1 MPFSD
6 YKWMEKRLAELKE
19 KNASLTEE
27 VEKLRGFETL
37 YKAGC
42 DSWRPAFE
50 TILTERDTLRTRVAE
65 LEGVLVDIRDD
76 EECSFSIACIVTKA
90 LGGGPKARAALSQP
104 EKGEG

>member
-1 MPFSD
+1 V
-6 YKWMEKRLAELKE
+6 MEGPVTAVDMVAEIARLTA
-19 KNASLTEE
+19 E
-27 VEKLRGFETL
+27 VERLRAERSNLLGSARHHSER
-37 YKAGC
+37 A
-42 DSWRPAFE
+42 DA
-50 TILTERDTLRTRVAE
+50 LTARVAE